1 MFVGKA
7 LLALLS
13 NIRHGWKG
21 MLGTSTLAY
30 YEQFKITD
38 DKSFITLGP
47 GVNIIKLFEYE
58 KS

>member
-7 LLALLS
+7 LALLS

-21 MLGTSTLAY
+21 MPGTSTLAY
-30 YEQFKITD
+30 YEQFKITHE
-38 DKSFITLGP
+38 KSFITLVP
-47 GVNIIKLFEYE
+47 GVSIIKLFEYE